1 MLGILGNLF
10 STDDFMPHGMCF
22 QWREE
27 MLWLHVTSDALI
39 ALAYYSIPFSLI
51 WFVTRRRDIEFRYM
65 FLLFGIFILAC
76 GTTHLMGI
84 WTIWSPD
91 YGIDGTI
98 KAITAFAS
106 VGTAIL
112 VWRIM
117 PEALALPS
125 PAQLRTAN
133 AALQQEVQERLRAE
147 DTVRRLNADLER
159 RVQERTAALEA
170 ANRDLSQALKDKEV
184 LLMEVHHR
192 VKNNLQVITSLLSM
206 QARSFGDPGLTAA
219 YNAGLNR
226 IFAMSRVHELLYQS
240 EHAGTLDLGLYLDS
254 LAQDLRRLHESDGFA
269 PEMQMTVKGS
279 VQLGLDKITPVALI
293 VNEVLTNGL
302 RHAFKGR
309 RQGTVEIALNVEAGA
324 ARLEIVDD
332 GVGLKADWRGGKG
345 SIGIRLVEM
354 MVRQVEGEVE
364 FLARPGGGTRVV
376 VRWPVSET
384 AGA

>member
-1 MLGILGNLF
+1 MLWILGNLF

-170 ANRDLSQALKDKEV
+170 ANLDLSQALKDKEV

-192 VKNNLQVITSLLSM
+192 VKNNLQVVTSLLAM
-206 QARSFGDPGLTAA
+206 QARTMADPVLTEAF
-219 YNAGLNR
+219 NAGLNR
-226 IFAMSRVHELLYQS
+226 IFAMARVQELLYQS
-240 EHAGTLDLGLYLDS
+240 EHAGTLDLGRYLEG
-254 LAQDLRRLHESDGFA
+254 LAQDLGRFHQSDGFT
-269 PEMQMTVKGS
+269 PELV
-279 VQLGLDKITPVALI
+279 VRVNRPLQLGLDKITPLALI
-293 VNEVLTNGL
+293 VNEALTNAL
-302 RHAFKGR
+302 RHGFKDRREGR
-309 RQGTVEIALNVEAGA
+309 IEIEVAVEGDS
-324 ARLEIVDD
+324 ARLEITDD
-332 GVGLKADWRGGKG
+332 GAGLRHDWRQKSKSIGLKLIELMARQIEG
-345 SIGIRLVEM
+345 SFEIA
-354 MVRQVEGEVE
+354 
-364 FLARPGGGTRVV
+364 ARPEGGTKVV
-376 VRWPVSET
+376 VRWPLHEM
-384 AGA
+384 AEA

>member
-1 MLGILGNLF
+1 
-10 STDDFMPHGMCF
+10 
-22 QWREE
+22 
-27 MLWLHVTSDALI
+27 
-39 ALAYYSIPFSLI
+39 
-51 WFVTRRRDIEFRYM
+51 
-65 FLLFGIFILAC
+65 
-76 GTTHLMGI
+76 
-84 WTIWSPD
+84 
-91 YGIDGTI
+91 
-98 KAITAFAS
+98 
-106 VGTAIL
+106 
-112 VWRIM
+112 
-117 PEALALPS
+117 
-125 PAQLRTAN
+125 
-133 AALQQEVQERLRAE
+133 
-147 DTVRRLNADLER
+147 
-159 RVQERTAALEA
+159 
-170 ANRDLSQALKDKEV
+170 
-184 LLMEVHHR
+184 
-192 VKNNLQVITSLLSM
+192 M
-206 QARSFGDPGLTAA
+206 QARSFGDPALTEA

-269 PEMQMTVKGS
+269 PEMRMTVKGS

-309 RQGTVEIALNVEAGA
+309 RQGRVEIALNVEAGA
-324 ARLEIVDD
+324 ARLEIADD